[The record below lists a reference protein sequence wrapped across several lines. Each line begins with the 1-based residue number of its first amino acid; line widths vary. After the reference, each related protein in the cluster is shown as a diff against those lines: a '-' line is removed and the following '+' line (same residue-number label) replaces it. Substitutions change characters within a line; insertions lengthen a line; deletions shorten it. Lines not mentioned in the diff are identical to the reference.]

1 MISVVLGK
9 RYERLLFFTAPL
21 TLATILIALVAKA
34 STQQSERVDARCF
47 AMAAVAIEGQL
58 EELDKAF
65 KTKKEKWEESPIEY
79 RLLLSRTWIY
89 GSDEI
94 GPCYSKIDKELDAGL
109 ENRAPSEIIKIF
121 KDRAHKLL
129 ETPLNAYGISFPKEA
144 TVDILVT
151 KINMDFLTLS
161 RILQIVLLPA
171 ILLWLGSLY
180 GTRYREALT
189 ISRASQLSEVFPHI
203 INQYPAFD
211 PPSIRKRDPIA
222 PYHKSIAKL
231 WYGFTR
237 VTLLAIFVIPPVA
250 FYLYGLFLSGSEDFN
265 LAYLIGGVVVGLFTI
280 TNLLAEFLP
289 SHYHKIFPS
298 QANAGR
304 F

>member
-1 MISVVLGK
+1 MISVALGK

-47 AMAAVAIEGQL
+47 AMATVAIENKL
-58 EELDKAF
+58 EELDKTW
-65 KTKKEKWEESPIEY
+65 KKKKEKWEKSPIEY
-79 RLLLSRTWIY
+79 QLLLSRTWIY
-89 GSDEI
+89 GSDAV
-94 GPCYSKIDKELDAGL
+94 GTCYSKIKKELDAGL
-109 ENRAPSEIIKIF
+109 EHRPPAEIVKYL
-121 KDRAHKLL
+121 KDRTQKLL
-129 ETPLNAYGISFPKEA
+129 ETPLNAYGISLPKEA
-144 TVDILVT
+144 TIDILVT

-189 ISRASQLSEVFPHI
+189 IARASQLSEVFPHI

-211 PPSIRKRDPIA
+211 LPSLRKRDPLA
-222 PYHKSIAKL
+222 PYYKSIAKI

-237 VTLLAIFVIPPVA
+237 LTLLAIFVLPPVA

-265 LAYLIGGVVVGLFTI
+265 LTYLMGGVVVGLFAL
-280 TNLLAEFLP
+280 TNLTAEFLP
-289 SHYHKIFPS
+289 SH
-298 QANAGR
+298 
-304 F
+304 